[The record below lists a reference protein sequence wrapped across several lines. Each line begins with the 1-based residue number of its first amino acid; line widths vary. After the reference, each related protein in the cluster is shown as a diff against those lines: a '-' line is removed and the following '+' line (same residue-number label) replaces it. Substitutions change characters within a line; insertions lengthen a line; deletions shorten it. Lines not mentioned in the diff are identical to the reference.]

1 MYRIIGADEKEYGP
15 ISLDQLRQWI
25 AEGRANAQTRVL
37 QEGSAEWRTLND
49 IPELAALLGHPSTAA
64 PAPLPQQPYL
74 QPGQTQKTNV
84 LAIISLVCGVIS
96 FAACCCYGLPFNL
109 AGIVCAII
117 ALNQI
122 KNDPVTQGGKG
133 LALAGLIVSIASII
147 VFICLL
153 IFGVAVNRTDL
164 LRRIQNMQ

>member
-25 AEGRANAQTRVL
+25 AEGRANGQTRVL
-37 QEGSAEWRTLND
+37 PEGSTEWKTVND
-49 IPELAALLGHPSTAA
+49 IPELAALPGRPAA
-64 PAPLPQQPYL
+64 PAPVLQQTYV
-74 QPGQTQKTNV
+74 QAGQAPKTNL
-84 LAIISLVCGVIS
+84 LAIISLVCGIIS

-122 KNDPVTQGGKG
+122 KNDPLNQQGKG
-133 LALAGLIVSIASII
+133 LAIAGLIVSIASI
-147 VFICLL
+147 VLMICLL
-153 IFGVAVNRTDL
+153 IAGVAVNRTDL